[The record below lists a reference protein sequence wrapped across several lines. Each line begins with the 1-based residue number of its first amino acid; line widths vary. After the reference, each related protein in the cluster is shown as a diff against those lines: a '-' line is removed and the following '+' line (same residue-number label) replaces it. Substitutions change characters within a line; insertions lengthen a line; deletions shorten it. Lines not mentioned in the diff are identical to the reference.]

1 MTLLSLLNASKQ
13 FEHKTIL
20 DSISLGVQKNER
32 IAVIG
37 KNGSGKSTLLGLL
50 DGSVSADCGERVV
63 SKIGGQDIKILS
75 LEQRPNFSP
84 TSSVAEVIA
93 QGLDNLRQAHNR
105 LLELQK
111 MLEMCEGRDLQNLQ
125 DSQCIQT
132 TQNPQNPH
140 IQFEQKTLLEE
151 YAQISSFLD
160 EHNGWDLDS
169 RVQEVLERFEL
180 TIFQDRLAISLSG
193 GEQKRV
199 ALCRLFL
206 TDADLLIL
214 DEPTNHLDVE
224 MVSFLEH
231 FIQESKFS
239 LVFVSH
245 DRYFIENI
253 ATRVI
258 EVENA
263 KISSFD
269 GGYSSYLAHKE
280 AQLHALDKAHQNLLK
295 ALKREEEWL
304 RAGVKARLKRN
315 VGRVAR
321 LESMRKAAKTNPS
334 AIAKMRL
341 ELEREKKHFNRS
353 ESKNAKKCL
362 FELENLNKTL
372 YQKVLIKDLNLRI
385 LQNEKIA
392 VVGKNGS
399 GKSTFLKLLLGEIAP
414 DSGVIKRGNIRIGYF
429 DQHLA
434 SLDDSKDLLETF
446 CPNGGNIIS
455 VRGKNMHVFG
465 YLKNFL
471 FPKEFLDKK
480 IGFLSGGEKKRVA
493 LALLFAKEVDVLLLD
508 EPTNDLDIS
517 TIGIVEEYLLNFSG
531 AVIFV
536 SHDRYFVDKLAHKLL
551 IFEGEGAV
559 VESYAPYSE
568 YLEIMQNLR
577 EIAAFERT
585 QDSQISQSQESLESK
600 AVKKQNKLSYKER
613 LELDSLPERIEG
625 LEVQVAKLKED
636 LSNPQI
642 YEKKGIVSL
651 ANELKEAQNELDS
664 ALERYFDLEQKDQK
678 LKENGNSK

>member
-13 FEHKTIL
+13 FEHKIIL
-20 DSISLGVQKNER
+20 DSVSLSVQKGER

-50 DGSVSADCGERVV
+50 DGNVSVDSGERVV
-63 SKIGGQDIKILS
+63 SKVGGQCIRILS
-75 LEQRPNFSP
+75 LEQRPNFNP
-84 TSSVAEVIA
+84 TYNVAEVIA

-105 LLELQK
+105 LLELQT
-111 MLEMCEGRDLQNLQ
+111 MLETYEGQ
-125 DSQCIQT
+125 DSQNPR
-132 TQNPQNPH
+132 TQ
-140 IQFEQKTLLEE
+140 FGQKALLEE

-180 TIFQDRLAISLSG
+180 QSFQERLAISLSG

-224 MVSFLEH
+224 MVSFLER

-239 LVFVSH
+239 LIFVSH

-263 KISSFD
+263 KISSFE

-295 ALKREEEWL
+295 ALRREEEWL

-341 ELEREKKHFNRS
+341 ELEREKNISIAVRVKTL
-353 ESKNAKKCL
+353 KNAFLSC
-362 FELENLNKTL
+362 KTL
-372 YQKVLIKDLNLRI
+372 
-385 LQNEKIA
+385 
-392 VVGKNGS
+392 
-399 GKSTFLKLLLGEIAP
+399 T
-414 DSGVIKRGNIRIGYF
+414 KRF
-429 DQHLA
+429 
-434 SLDDSKDLLETF
+434 T
-446 CPNGGNIIS
+446 
-455 VRGKNMHVFG
+455 
-465 YLKNFL
+465 
-471 FPKEFLDKK
+471 KK
-480 IGFLSGGEKKRVA
+480 FLS
-493 LALLFAKEVDVLLLD
+493 
-508 EPTNDLDIS
+508 
-517 TIGIVEEYLLNFSG
+517 
-531 AVIFV
+531 
-536 SHDRYFVDKLAHKLL
+536 
-551 IFEGEGAV
+551 
-559 VESYAPYSE
+559 
-568 YLEIMQNLR
+568 
-577 EIAAFERT
+577 
-585 QDSQISQSQESLESK
+585 
-600 AVKKQNKLSYKER
+600 
-613 LELDSLPERIEG
+613 RI
-625 LEVQVAKLKED
+625 
-636 LSNPQI
+636 
-642 YEKKGIVSL
+642 
-651 ANELKEAQNELDS
+651 
-664 ALERYFDLEQKDQK
+664 
-678 LKENGNSK
+678 

>member
-13 FEHKTIL
+13 FEHKIIL
-20 DSISLGVQKNER
+20 DSVSLSVQKGER

-50 DGSVSADCGERVV
+50 DGNVSVDSGERVV
-63 SKIGGQDIKILS
+63 SKVGGQCIRILS
-75 LEQRPNFSP
+75 LEQRPNFNP
-84 TSSVAEVIA
+84 TYNVAEVIA

-105 LLELQK
+105 LLELQT
-111 MLEMCEGRDLQNLQ
+111 MLETYEGQ
-125 DSQCIQT
+125 DSQGAQTIQDS
-132 TQNPQNPH
+132 QNPRT
-140 IQFEQKTLLEE
+140 QFGQKALLEE

-180 TIFQDRLAISLSG
+180 QSFQERLAISLSG

-224 MVSFLEH
+224 MVSFLER

-239 LVFVSH
+239 LIFVSH

-263 KISSFD
+263 KISSFE

-280 AQLHALDKAHQNLLK
+280 AQLHALDKVHQNLLK
-295 ALKREEEWL
+295 ALRREEEWL

-353 ESKNAKKCL
+353 EGKNTKKCL
-362 FELENLNKTL
+362 FELQNLNKTF

-399 GKSTFLKLLLGEIAP
+399 GKSTFLRLLLGEIAP
-414 DSGVIKRGNIRIGYF
+414 DSGVIKRGNIHIGYF

-446 CPNGGNIIS
+446 CPNGGDIIS

-568 YLEIMQNLR
+568 YLDIMQNLR
-577 EIAAFERT
+577 EITAFERAQYPQT
-585 QDSQISQSQESLESK
+585 SQSQESLESK
-600 AVKKQNKLSYKER
+600 ATKKQNKLSYKER
-613 LELDSLPERIEG
+613 LELDSLPESIEG
-625 LEVQVAKLKED
+625 LEAQVAKLKED

-642 YEKKGIVSL
+642 YEKKGILIL
-651 ANELKEAQNELDS
+651 ANELEEAQNKLDS
-664 ALERYFDLEQKDQK
+664 ALERYFALEQKAQE
-678 LKENGNSK
+678 LRENGNS